1 MPPLQPP
8 LRSYVSLGKVNRLL
22 EKRDKLREE
31 ALAAE
36 AKAIRLR
43 KQARQL
49 LKKVRELSSAEDRNI
64 EGLEIDEAAAEALKP
79 PARKQPQAALSST
92 GLS

>member
-1 MPPLQPP
+1 
-8 LRSYVSLGKVNRLL
+8 
-22 EKRDKLREE
+22 LREE

-43 KQARQL
+43 KQTRQL

-64 EGLEIDEAAAEALKP
+64 EGLEMDEAAAEASKLS
-79 PARKQPQAALSST
+79 ARKQLPATLSLI